1 MPQGHVV
8 RDHYYTR
15 VMADS
20 NSDNKTTCLSFLSDM
35 MIACSV
41 LTPRLVGIGIIPDAP
56 LTLSR
61 IPVRPPLS
69 STTIGSGKWIS
80 SRRGFLDAC

>member
-1 MPQGHVV
+1 MLDQ
-8 RDHYYTR
+8 YYTR
-15 VMADS
+15 GGLTGIQR
-20 NSDNKTTCLSFLSDM
+20 NNKTTCLSLLSDV

-41 LTPRLVGIGIIPDAP
+41 LTPRLVGIGVIPDAP

-69 STTIGSGKWIS
+69 ATAIGSGKWSS

>member
-41 LTPRLVGIGIIPDAP
+41 LTTP
-56 LTLSR
+56 LSR
-61 IPVRPPLS
+61 Y
-69 STTIGSGKWIS
+69 WNN
-80 SRRGFLDAC
+80 SRCSLDAIAHPCQAPAVIHNDW